1 MTLPSQTGRASR
13 PSARVTRKRRRGR
26 GSKILLLVLLLI
38 VCASGY
44 FAWDRWFRD
53 VGSQDQIADTALI
66 DTNPYSTA
74 VDSPATTVVPN
85 HTIARPSS
93 YTPPAVVMEV
103 DPLVYDAPA
112 PVTPNVAAPVLVPL
126 PQIPTGP
133 DTVNTLPP
141 AASPPLKTPQLP
153 PPSNSDIQD
162 TPTPVPG
169 TPVLAPQSPLV
180 VEDANIATV
189 IAQSKNMIKQG
200 QKLEARD
207 QLSYLILERFADL
220 SQSHASTIRTLLK
233 QINQDLVFSKRI
245 IEGDTLA
252 QFYIVRAGDYLGP
265 IAKSFHTTHPF
276 LERINKV
283 KATRIWVGMKLKI
296 IKGPF
301 HVIVDKSD
309 YLMDVYVK
317 DPQGKKVF
325 IANYPVGLGEQDS
338 TPVGMW
344 RVRPNSKVSNPAWPD
359 PRTGKLYQPDDPEN
373 PIGEYWVGIEGLD
386 ANTKGKKGYGI
397 HGTTDTTSI
406 GQQMSM
412 GCIRLR
418 ADDLAIVYTM
428 LVDKHS
434 TVQIRR

>member
-13 PSARVTRKRRRGR
+13 PSARVTRKRRRGK
-26 GSKILLLVLLLI
+26 GSKLTLLVLLLA
-38 VCASGY
+38 VCVGGY

-53 VGSQDQIADTALI
+53 ARLQDQLTDTSLI
-66 DTNPYSTA
+66 DTNPYNA
-74 VDSPATTVVPN
+74 PMANSPVVSETPN
-85 HTIARPSS
+85 HTIAMPSS
-93 YTPPAVVMEV
+93 YTPPAAVMV
-103 DPLVYDAPA
+103 DAPVPATPHTPA
-112 PVTPNVAAPVLVPL
+112 PILIPL
-126 PQIPTGP
+126 PQITTGS

-141 AASPPLKTPQLP
+141 VALPPITSPQLP
-153 PPSNSDIQD
+153 PTNANIQD
-162 TPTPVPG
+162 TPTPVLG
-169 TPVLAPQSPLV
+169 TPVLAPQSPRV
-180 VEDANIATV
+180 VEDANIASV
-189 IAQSKNMIKQG
+189 IAQSQNMIKQG
-200 QKLEARD
+200 QKLEART
-207 QLSYLILERFADL
+207 QLSYLLLERFSDL

-233 QINQDLVFSKRI
+233 QINQELVFPKRI
-245 IEGDTLA
+245 IKGDPIA
-252 QFYIVRAGDYLGP
+252 QFHIVRAGDYLGP
-265 IAKSFHTTHPF
+265 IANSFHTTHQF

-309 YLMDVYVK
+309 YLMDIYVK
-317 DPQGKKVF
+317 DDKGNKVF

-338 TPVGMW
+338 TPIGMW
-344 RVRPNSKVSNPAWPD
+344 RIRPNSKVSNPAWPD
-359 PRTGKLYQPDDPEN
+359 PRTGKLYQPDDPKN
-373 PIGEYWVGIEGLD
+373 PIGEYWIGIQGLD
-386 ANTKGKKGYGI
+386 SNTQGKKGYGI
-397 HGTTDTTSI
+397 HGTTDTASI